1 MFADFL
7 LKKAIQQ
14 IPGDLSPE
22 EQQQL
27 VALVEKQPDLFMRLA
42 REFDDKVAAGKSE
55 EDAAAEV
62 INGHGIEL
70 RSLGE

>member
-7 LKKAIQQ
+7 FKKAIRE
-14 IPGDLSPE
+14 IPGDLSSE

-27 VALVEKQPDLFMRLA
+27 VALVEKQPEFFMRLA
-42 REFDDKVAAGKSE
+42 REFDDKVAAGKSQ

-62 INGHGIEL
+62 INSHGIEL